1 MVIAL
6 SAALAAASVTHL
18 AACGLGKS
26 RLRYFTKLLLMP
38 LVAALYCALVDR
50 PAPAV
55 LAAMFCGWVGDF
67 FMIYKH
73 KDAFLAAGMA
83 AFGVGHILYVAHIGV
98 IAAAAEPRLF
108 TALAATLVPGAV
120 AIVIFAV
127 LRRRIPKQLR
137 LARLRRVHRAAR
149 GRARRRLPA
158 RGRLPLPL
166 LGRYPLLRDLPRR
179 RQQRRR
185 RGRHAH
191 LHSRPD
197 PAGHRLF
204 HGLKHRARRLKKTP
218 RAFLCR
224 NCDRALSG
232 AAASEAGRG
241 GAHNGIDAERG
252 IQLSRRGLQ
261 LHG

>member
-55 LAAMFCGWVGDF
+55 LAAMFCGWAGDF

-83 AFGVGHILYVAHIGV
+83 AFGVGHILYVARIGV

-137 LARLRRVHRAAR
+137 LPGLLYGLLLASLGSAAFIALRAGAP
-149 GRARRRLPA
+149 GGAY
-158 RGRLPLPL
+158 L
-166 LGRYPLLRDLPRR
+166 L
-179 RQQRRR
+179 
-185 RGRHAH
+185 
-191 LHSRPD
+191 
-197 PAGHRLF
+197 AGGCL
-204 HGLKHRARRLKKTP
+204 
-218 RAFLCR
+218 FLCS
-224 NCDRALSG
+224 DGILSFETFRDG
-232 AAASEAGRG
+232 DSNAADVAVMLTYIAAQTLLAIGFSMG
-241 GAHNGIDAERG
+241 
-252 IQLSRRGLQ
+252 
-261 LHG
+261 

>member
-26 RLRYFTKLLLMP
+26 RLRYSTKLLLML
-38 LVAALYCALVDR
+38 LVAALYCALADR

-137 LARLRRVHRAAR
+137 LPGLLYGLLLASLGSAAFIALRAGAP
-149 GRARRRLPA
+149 GGAY
-158 RGRLPLPL
+158 L
-166 LGRYPLLRDLPRR
+166 L
-179 RQQRRR
+179 
-185 RGRHAH
+185 
-191 LHSRPD
+191 
-197 PAGHRLF
+197 AGGCL
-204 HGLKHRARRLKKTP
+204 
-218 RAFLCR
+218 FLCS
-224 NCDRALSG
+224 DSILSFETFRDG
-232 AAASEAGRG
+232 DSNAADVAVMLTYIAAQTLLAIGFSMG
-241 GAHNGIDAERG
+241 
-252 IQLSRRGLQ
+252 
-261 LHG
+261 

>member
-137 LARLRRVHRAAR
+137 LPGLLYGLLLASLGSAAFIALRAGAP
-149 GRARRRLPA
+149 GGAY
-158 RGRLPLPL
+158 L
-166 LGRYPLLRDLPRR
+166 L
-179 RQQRRR
+179 
-185 RGRHAH
+185 
-191 LHSRPD
+191 
-197 PAGHRLF
+197 AGGCL
-204 HGLKHRARRLKKTP
+204 
-218 RAFLCR
+218 FLCSDGILSFETFR
-224 NCDRALSG
+224 DGDSNAADVAVMLTYIAAQALLAVG
-232 AAASEAGRG
+232 FAAG
-241 GAHNGIDAERG
+241 
-252 IQLSRRGLQ
+252 
-261 LHG
+261 

>member
-26 RLRYFTKLLLMP
+26 RLRYSTKLLLMP
-38 LVAALYCALVDR
+38 LVAALYCALADR

-55 LAAMFCGWVGDF
+55 LAAMFCGWAGDF

-83 AFGVGHILYVAHIGV
+83 AFGVGHILYVARIGV
-98 IAAAAEPRLF
+98 IAAAAHPRLF

-137 LARLRRVHRAAR
+137 LPGLLYGLLLASLGSAAFIALRAGAP
-149 GRARRRLPA
+149 GGAY
-158 RGRLPLPL
+158 L
-166 LGRYPLLRDLPRR
+166 L
-179 RQQRRR
+179 
-185 RGRHAH
+185 
-191 LHSRPD
+191 
-197 PAGHRLF
+197 AGGCL
-204 HGLKHRARRLKKTP
+204 
-218 RAFLCR
+218 FLCSDGILSFETFR
-224 NCDRALSG
+224 DGDSNAADVAVMLTYIAAQALLAVG
-232 AAASEAGRG
+232 FAAG
-241 GAHNGIDAERG
+241 
-252 IQLSRRGLQ
+252 
-261 LHG
+261 

>member
-55 LAAMFCGWVGDF
+55 LAAMFCGWAGDF

-83 AFGVGHILYVAHIGV
+83 AFGVGHILYVARIGV
-98 IAAAAEPRLF
+98 IAAAAHPRLF
-108 TALAATLVPGAV
+108 TALAATLVPGAI

-137 LARLRRVHRAAR
+137 LPGLLYGLLLASLGSTAFIALRAGAP
-149 GRARRRLPA
+149 GGAY
-158 RGRLPLPL
+158 L
-166 LGRYPLLRDLPRR
+166 L
-179 RQQRRR
+179 
-185 RGRHAH
+185 
-191 LHSRPD
+191 
-197 PAGHRLF
+197 AGGCL
-204 HGLKHRARRLKKTP
+204 
-218 RAFLCR
+218 FLCS
-224 NCDRALSG
+224 DGILSFETFRDG
-232 AAASEAGRG
+232 DSNAADVAVMLTYIAAQTLLAIGFSMG
-241 GAHNGIDAERG
+241 
-252 IQLSRRGLQ
+252 
-261 LHG
+261 

>member
-38 LVAALYCALVDR
+38 LVAALYCALADR

-55 LAAMFCGWVGDF
+55 LAATFCGWVGDF

-137 LARLRRVHRAAR
+137 LPGLLYGLLLASLGSAAFIALRAGAP
-149 GRARRRLPA
+149 GGAY
-158 RGRLPLPL
+158 L
-166 LGRYPLLRDLPRR
+166 L
-179 RQQRRR
+179 
-185 RGRHAH
+185 
-191 LHSRPD
+191 
-197 PAGHRLF
+197 AGGCL
-204 HGLKHRARRLKKTP
+204 
-218 RAFLCR
+218 FLCS
-224 NCDRALSG
+224 DGILSFETFRDG
-232 AAASEAGRG
+232 DSNAADVAVMLTYIAAQTLLAIGFSMG
-241 GAHNGIDAERG
+241 
-252 IQLSRRGLQ
+252 
-261 LHG
+261 

>member
-26 RLRYFTKLLLMP
+26 RLRYSTKLLLMP
-38 LVAALYCALVDR
+38 LVAALYCALADR

-137 LARLRRVHRAAR
+137 LPGLLYGLLLASLGSAAFIALRAGAP
-149 GRARRRLPA
+149 GGAY
-158 RGRLPLPL
+158 L
-166 LGRYPLLRDLPRR
+166 L
-179 RQQRRR
+179 
-185 RGRHAH
+185 
-191 LHSRPD
+191 
-197 PAGHRLF
+197 AGGCL
-204 HGLKHRARRLKKTP
+204 
-218 RAFLCR
+218 FLCSDGILSFETFR
-224 NCDRALSG
+224 DGDSNAADVAVMLTYIAAQALLAVG
-232 AAASEAGRG
+232 FAAG
-241 GAHNGIDAERG
+241 
-252 IQLSRRGLQ
+252 
-261 LHG
+261 

>member
-6 SAALAAASVTHL
+6 SATLAAVSVTHL

-55 LAAMFCGWVGDF
+55 LAAMFCGWAGDF

-137 LARLRRVHRAAR
+137 LPGLLYGLLLASLGSAAFIALRAGAP
-149 GRARRRLPA
+149 GGAY
-158 RGRLPLPL
+158 L
-166 LGRYPLLRDLPRR
+166 L
-179 RQQRRR
+179 
-185 RGRHAH
+185 
-191 LHSRPD
+191 
-197 PAGHRLF
+197 AGGCL
-204 HGLKHRARRLKKTP
+204 
-218 RAFLCR
+218 FLCS
-224 NCDRALSG
+224 DGILSFETFRDG
-232 AAASEAGRG
+232 DSNAADVAVMLTYIAAQTLLAIGFSMG
-241 GAHNGIDAERG
+241 
-252 IQLSRRGLQ
+252 
-261 LHG
+261 

>member
-6 SAALAAASVTHL
+6 SAALAAVSVTHL

-26 RLRYFTKLLLMP
+26 RLRYSTKLLLMP
-38 LVAALYCALVDR
+38 LVAALYCALAGR

-55 LAAMFCGWVGDF
+55 LAAMFCGWAGDF

-137 LARLRRVHRAAR
+137 LPGLLYGLLLASLGSAAFIALRAGAP
-149 GRARRRLPA
+149 GGAY
-158 RGRLPLPL
+158 L
-166 LGRYPLLRDLPRR
+166 L
-179 RQQRRR
+179 
-185 RGRHAH
+185 
-191 LHSRPD
+191 
-197 PAGHRLF
+197 AGGCL
-204 HGLKHRARRLKKTP
+204 
-218 RAFLCR
+218 FLCS
-224 NCDRALSG
+224 DGILSFETFRDG
-232 AAASEAGRG
+232 DSNAADVAVMLTYIAAQTLLAIGFSMG
-241 GAHNGIDAERG
+241 
-252 IQLSRRGLQ
+252 
-261 LHG
+261 

>member
-38 LVAALYCALVDR
+38 LVAALYCALADR

-83 AFGVGHILYVAHIGV
+83 AFGVGHILYVARIGV
-98 IAAAAEPRLF
+98 IAAAVHPRLF

-137 LARLRRVHRAAR
+137 LPGLLYGLLLASLGSAAFIALRAGAP
-149 GRARRRLPA
+149 GGAY
-158 RGRLPLPL
+158 L
-166 LGRYPLLRDLPRR
+166 L
-179 RQQRRR
+179 
-185 RGRHAH
+185 
-191 LHSRPD
+191 
-197 PAGHRLF
+197 AGGCL
-204 HGLKHRARRLKKTP
+204 
-218 RAFLCR
+218 FLCSDGILSFETF
-224 NCDRALSG
+224 CDGDSN
-232 AAASEAGRG
+232 AADVAVMLTYIAAQTLLAIGFSMG
-241 GAHNGIDAERG
+241 
-252 IQLSRRGLQ
+252 
-261 LHG
+261 

>member
-38 LVAALYCALVDR
+38 LVAALYCALADR

-55 LAAMFCGWVGDF
+55 LAAMFCGWAGDF

-73 KDAFLAAGMA
+73 KDVFLAAGMA

-120 AIVIFAV
+120 AVVIFAV

-137 LARLRRVHRAAR
+137 LPGLLYGLLLASLGSAAFIALRAGAP
-149 GRARRRLPA
+149 GGAY
-158 RGRLPLPL
+158 L
-166 LGRYPLLRDLPRR
+166 L
-179 RQQRRR
+179 
-185 RGRHAH
+185 
-191 LHSRPD
+191 
-197 PAGHRLF
+197 AGGCL
-204 HGLKHRARRLKKTP
+204 
-218 RAFLCR
+218 FLCS
-224 NCDRALSG
+224 DGILSFETFRDG
-232 AAASEAGRG
+232 DSNAADVAVMLTYIAAQTLLAIGFSMG
-241 GAHNGIDAERG
+241 
-252 IQLSRRGLQ
+252 
-261 LHG
+261 

>member
-38 LVAALYCALVDR
+38 LVAALYCALADR

-83 AFGVGHILYVAHIGV
+83 AFGVGHILDVAHIGV

-137 LARLRRVHRAAR
+137 LPGLLYGLLLASLGSAAFIALRAGAP
-149 GRARRRLPA
+149 GGAY
-158 RGRLPLPL
+158 L
-166 LGRYPLLRDLPRR
+166 L
-179 RQQRRR
+179 
-185 RGRHAH
+185 
-191 LHSRPD
+191 
-197 PAGHRLF
+197 AGGCL
-204 HGLKHRARRLKKTP
+204 
-218 RAFLCR
+218 FLCS
-224 NCDRALSG
+224 DGILSFETFRDG
-232 AAASEAGRG
+232 DSNAADVAVMLTYIAAQTLLAIGFSMG
-241 GAHNGIDAERG
+241 
-252 IQLSRRGLQ
+252 
-261 LHG
+261 

>member
-26 RLRYFTKLLLMP
+26 RLRYSTKLLLMP

-83 AFGVGHILYVAHIGV
+83 AFGVGHILYVARIGV

-137 LARLRRVHRAAR
+137 LPGLLYGLLLASLGSAAFIALRAGAP
-149 GRARRRLPA
+149 GGAY
-158 RGRLPLPL
+158 L
-166 LGRYPLLRDLPRR
+166 L
-179 RQQRRR
+179 
-185 RGRHAH
+185 
-191 LHSRPD
+191 
-197 PAGHRLF
+197 AGGCL
-204 HGLKHRARRLKKTP
+204 
-218 RAFLCR
+218 FLCS
-224 NCDRALSG
+224 DGILSFETFRDG
-232 AAASEAGRG
+232 DSNAADVAVMLTYIAAQTLLAIGFSMG
-241 GAHNGIDAERG
+241 
-252 IQLSRRGLQ
+252 
-261 LHG
+261 

>member
-38 LVAALYCALVDR
+38 LVAALYCALADR

-83 AFGVGHILYVAHIGV
+83 AFGVGHILYVARIGV

-137 LARLRRVHRAAR
+137 LPCLLYGLLLASLGSAAFIALRAGAP
-149 GRARRRLPA
+149 GGAY
-158 RGRLPLPL
+158 L
-166 LGRYPLLRDLPRR
+166 L
-179 RQQRRR
+179 
-185 RGRHAH
+185 
-191 LHSRPD
+191 
-197 PAGHRLF
+197 AGGCL
-204 HGLKHRARRLKKTP
+204 
-218 RAFLCR
+218 FLCS
-224 NCDRALSG
+224 DGILSFETFRDG
-232 AAASEAGRG
+232 DSNAADVAVMLTYIAAQTLLAIGFSMG
-241 GAHNGIDAERG
+241 
-252 IQLSRRGLQ
+252 
-261 LHG
+261 

>member
-26 RLRYFTKLLLMP
+26 RLRYSTKLLLMP
-38 LVAALYCALVDR
+38 LVAALYCALADR

-55 LAAMFCGWVGDF
+55 LAAMFCGWAGDF

-83 AFGVGHILYVAHIGV
+83 AFGVGHILYVARIGV
-98 IAAAAEPRLF
+98 IAAAAHPRLF

-137 LARLRRVHRAAR
+137 LPGLLYGLLLASLGSAAFIALRAGAPAA
-149 GRARRRLPA
+149 PTC
-158 RGRLPLPL
+158 
-166 LGRYPLLRDLPRR
+166 
-179 RQQRRR
+179 
-185 RGRHAH
+185 
-191 LHSRPD
+191 SR
-197 PAGHRLF
+197 
-204 HGLKHRARRLKKTP
+204 
-218 RAFLCR
+218 
-224 NCDRALSG
+224 
-232 AAASEAGRG
+232 AAASSSARTVSSP
-241 GAHNGIDAERG
+241 
-252 IQLSRRGLQ
+252 SRPSATATATPPTWPSCSPT
-261 LHG
+261 

>member
-38 LVAALYCALVDR
+38 LVAALYCALADR

-108 TALAATLVPGAV
+108 TTLAATLVPGAV

-137 LARLRRVHRAAR
+137 LPGLLYGLLLASLGSAAFIALRAGAP
-149 GRARRRLPA
+149 GGAY
-158 RGRLPLPL
+158 L
-166 LGRYPLLRDLPRR
+166 L
-179 RQQRRR
+179 
-185 RGRHAH
+185 
-191 LHSRPD
+191 
-197 PAGHRLF
+197 AGGCL
-204 HGLKHRARRLKKTP
+204 
-218 RAFLCR
+218 FLCS
-224 NCDRALSG
+224 DGILSFETFRDG
-232 AAASEAGRG
+232 DSNAADVAVMLTYIAAQTLLAIGFSMG
-241 GAHNGIDAERG
+241 
-252 IQLSRRGLQ
+252 
-261 LHG
+261 

>member
-26 RLRYFTKLLLMP
+26 RLRYSTKLLLMP
-38 LVAALYCALVDR
+38 LVAALYCALADR

-55 LAAMFCGWVGDF
+55 LAAMFCGWAGDF

-137 LARLRRVHRAAR
+137 LPGLLYGLLLASLGSAAFIALRAGAP
-149 GRARRRLPA
+149 GGAY
-158 RGRLPLPL
+158 L
-166 LGRYPLLRDLPRR
+166 L
-179 RQQRRR
+179 
-185 RGRHAH
+185 
-191 LHSRPD
+191 
-197 PAGHRLF
+197 AGGCL
-204 HGLKHRARRLKKTP
+204 
-218 RAFLCR
+218 FLCS
-224 NCDRALSG
+224 DGILSFETFRDG
-232 AAASEAGRG
+232 DSNAADVAVMLTYIA
-241 GAHNGIDAERG
+241 A
-252 IQLSRRGLQ
+252 QTLLSIGFSM
-261 LHG
+261 G

>member
-137 LARLRRVHRAAR
+137 LPGPLYGLLLASLGSAAFIALRAGAP
-149 GRARRRLPA
+149 GGAY
-158 RGRLPLPL
+158 L
-166 LGRYPLLRDLPRR
+166 L
-179 RQQRRR
+179 
-185 RGRHAH
+185 
-191 LHSRPD
+191 
-197 PAGHRLF
+197 AGGCL
-204 HGLKHRARRLKKTP
+204 
-218 RAFLCR
+218 FLCS
-224 NCDRALSG
+224 DGILSFETFRDG
-232 AAASEAGRG
+232 DSNAADVAVMLTYIAAQTLLAIGFSMG
-241 GAHNGIDAERG
+241 
-252 IQLSRRGLQ
+252 
-261 LHG
+261 

>member
-83 AFGVGHILYVAHIGV
+83 AFGVGHILYVARIGV

-137 LARLRRVHRAAR
+137 LPGLLYGLLLASLGSAAFIALRAGAP
-149 GRARRRLPA
+149 GGAY
-158 RGRLPLPL
+158 L
-166 LGRYPLLRDLPRR
+166 L
-179 RQQRRR
+179 
-185 RGRHAH
+185 
-191 LHSRPD
+191 
-197 PAGHRLF
+197 AGGCL
-204 HGLKHRARRLKKTP
+204 
-218 RAFLCR
+218 FLCS
-224 NCDRALSG
+224 DGILSFETFRDG
-232 AAASEAGRG
+232 DSNAADVAVMLTYIAAQTLLAIGFSMG
-241 GAHNGIDAERG
+241 
-252 IQLSRRGLQ
+252 
-261 LHG
+261 

>member
-1 MVIAL
+1 MVIVL

-38 LVAALYCALVDR
+38 LVAALYCALADR

-55 LAAMFCGWVGDF
+55 LAAMFCGWAGDF

-137 LARLRRVHRAAR
+137 LPGLLYGLLLASLGSAAFIALRAGAP
-149 GRARRRLPA
+149 GGAY
-158 RGRLPLPL
+158 L
-166 LGRYPLLRDLPRR
+166 L
-179 RQQRRR
+179 
-185 RGRHAH
+185 
-191 LHSRPD
+191 
-197 PAGHRLF
+197 AGGCL
-204 HGLKHRARRLKKTP
+204 
-218 RAFLCR
+218 FLCS
-224 NCDRALSG
+224 DGILSFETFRDG
-232 AAASEAGRG
+232 DSNAADVAVMLTYIAAQTLLAIGFSMG
-241 GAHNGIDAERG
+241 
-252 IQLSRRGLQ
+252 
-261 LHG
+261 

>member
-26 RLRYFTKLLLMP
+26 RLRYSTKLLLMP

-55 LAAMFCGWVGDF
+55 LAAMFCGWAGDF

-83 AFGVGHILYVAHIGV
+83 AFGVGHILYVARIGV

-137 LARLRRVHRAAR
+137 LPGLLYGLLLASLGSAAFIALRAGAP
-149 GRARRRLPA
+149 GGAY
-158 RGRLPLPL
+158 L
-166 LGRYPLLRDLPRR
+166 L
-179 RQQRRR
+179 
-185 RGRHAH
+185 
-191 LHSRPD
+191 
-197 PAGHRLF
+197 AGGCL
-204 HGLKHRARRLKKTP
+204 
-218 RAFLCR
+218 FLCS
-224 NCDRALSG
+224 DGILSFETFRDG
-232 AAASEAGRG
+232 DSNAADVAVMLTYIAAQTLLAIGFSMG
-241 GAHNGIDAERG
+241 
-252 IQLSRRGLQ
+252 
-261 LHG
+261 

>member
-6 SAALAAASVTHL
+6 SAALAAVSVTHL

-108 TALAATLVPGAV
+108 TALAATLVPGAI

-137 LARLRRVHRAAR
+137 LPGLLYGLLLASLGSTAFI
-149 GRARRRLPA
+149 ARRAGAPGGA
-158 RGRLPLPL
+158 YL
-166 LGRYPLLRDLPRR
+166 L
-179 RQQRRR
+179 
-185 RGRHAH
+185 
-191 LHSRPD
+191 
-197 PAGHRLF
+197 AGGCL
-204 HGLKHRARRLKKTP
+204 
-218 RAFLCR
+218 FLCS
-224 NCDRALSG
+224 DGILSFETFRDG
-232 AAASEAGRG
+232 DSNAADVAVMLTYIAAQTLLAIGFSMG
-241 GAHNGIDAERG
+241 
-252 IQLSRRGLQ
+252 
-261 LHG
+261 

>member
-137 LARLRRVHRAAR
+137 LPGLLYGLLLASLGSAAFIALRTGAPGGAY
-149 GRARRRLPA
+149 
-158 RGRLPLPL
+158 L
-166 LGRYPLLRDLPRR
+166 L
-179 RQQRRR
+179 
-185 RGRHAH
+185 
-191 LHSRPD
+191 
-197 PAGHRLF
+197 AGGCL
-204 HGLKHRARRLKKTP
+204 
-218 RAFLCR
+218 FLCS
-224 NCDRALSG
+224 DGILSFETFRDG
-232 AAASEAGRG
+232 DSNAADVAVMLTYIAAQTLLAIGFSMG
-241 GAHNGIDAERG
+241 
-252 IQLSRRGLQ
+252 
-261 LHG
+261 